1 MSSALSA
8 PSSRRHL
15 LRPTAIAAIAAMA
28 LVCLAVACAPAR
40 QGPAVQN
47 AQLLAP
53 PKDSCELARED
64 ARLDPRLDVERVPTP
79 VKMDPPP
86 IKRPVPPMVLRRSRG
101 DTIKAEVL
109 IDTLGRPDM
118 TTFAML
124 TSPDSWYTTNLKPAI
139 AQWRFEPALRNGCK
153 VPRYY
158 LFSVSLVRR
167 PRR

>member
-1 MSSALSA
+1 MTAPSTSAL
-8 PSSRRHL
+8 RRDRIRRIGGVTALAL
-15 LRPTAIAAIAAMA
+15 LGLIA
-28 LVCLAVACAPAR
+28 ACAPAR
-40 QGPAVQN
+40 QAPTTQN

-53 PKDSCELARED
+53 PKDSCDLARED

-79 VKMDPPP
+79 LKMEPPP

-101 DTIKAEVL
+101 DTIKAEVMV
-109 IDTLGRPDM
+109 DTLGRPDM
-118 TTFAML
+118 ATFAML
-124 TSPDSWYTTNLKPAI
+124 KSPEPWYTTNLKAAI

-158 LFSVSLVRR
+158 LFTVSLGRR

>member
-1 MSSALSA
+1 MTTLTHFT
-8 PSSRRHL
+8 RRHDRP
-15 LRPTAIAAIAAMA
+15 LRIGAISVLGLIGLIA
-28 LVCLAVACAPAR
+28 ACAPAR
-40 QGPAVQN
+40 QAPATQN

-79 VKMDPPP
+79 VKMDPAP
-86 IKRPVPPMVLRRSRG
+86 IKRPVPPLVLRRSRG

-109 IDTLGRPDM
+109 VDTLGRPDM
-118 TTFAML
+118 TTFSML
-124 TSPDSWYTTNLKPAI
+124 KSPEPWYTTNLKAAI
-139 AQWRFEPALRNGCK
+139 AQWTFEPALRSGCK

-158 LFSVSLVRR
+158 LFTVALGRR